1 MHFASPADDTL
12 VMHRFA
18 PDGAPRAVIL
28 ALHGYGDAGDLTYR
42 RAAAAW
48 TARGIAVYAPDQ
60 RGFGSNPSRRHWPG
74 VDLLADDAIHHARA
88 LRSRYPDLPLTVV
101 GHSMG
106 GGVALTAAA
115 LGLDAD
121 GLVLGGPAIAGGD
134 ALGGVSR
141 TAARLLASA
150 LPDRRWTGE
159 GIVEIQ
165 PSDNLEA
172 LRAVGA
178 DPRHYGDP
186 SSREL
191 YGLVLLMDRAAEAAP
206 SVRIPTLVL
215 MGARDE
221 ILRPRDVEKIALR
234 IPTLTRFVLYP
245 RGWHWLFRDLQA
257 PRVWA
262 DTGDFA
268 LGVKGTDFP

>member
-1 MHFASPADDTL
+1 MPFARPDDDTL

-18 PDGAPRAVIL
+18 PQGSPSAVVL
-28 ALHGYGDAGDLTYR
+28 ALHGYGDAGDLTYS

-48 TARGIAVYAPDQ
+48 AARGIAVYAPDQ
-60 RGFGSNPSRRHWPG
+60 RGFGSNPSRRRWPG
-74 VDLLADDAIHHARA
+74 VDRLAQDAILQAAA
-88 LRSRYPDLPLTVV
+88 LRERYPGLPLTVV

-106 GGVALTAAA
+106 GGIALTAAG

-121 GLVLGGPAIAGGD
+121 RLVLAGPAIAGGD
-134 ALGGVSR
+134 ALGAAQR

-159 GIVEIQ
+159 GIVQIQ

-172 LRAVGA
+172 LRAVAA

-191 YGLVLLMDRAAEAAP
+191 YGLVLLMDRAAEAAR
-206 SVRIPTLVL
+206 SVQIPTLVL
-215 MGARDE
+215 MGAQDE
-221 ILRPRDVEKIALR
+221 ILRHRDVEKIALR
-234 IPTLTRFVLYP
+234 IPGLSRFVLYP
-245 RGWHWLFRDLQA
+245 KGWHWLFRDLQA

-268 LGVKGTDFP
+268 LGVKETDFP